1 VDDLDAALM
10 AARRHGFLTIDVP
23 VEALARTVHQCR
35 RSHELARRGNIR
47 AAFALVKRKRLVS
60 GMPTVSIASHRP

>member
-1 VDDLDAALM
+1 MDDLDAALM
-10 AARRHGFLTIDVP
+10 AARRHVFLTIDVP

-47 AAFALVKRKRLVS
+47 AALALVARKRLVS
-60 GMPTVSIASHRP
+60 GMPTVSIVTHRP